1 MIDLEVT
8 ENYVISPDTMV
19 VRPVM
24 HQVVQAE
31 IIDVT
36 GKHYST
42 KTPKEIMTESCSRYL
57 NSFEGSLQAVRQQF
71 NFTKEPPLVIDK
83 AKELIAISSKPPT
96 SPDCT
101 WYFYHHINLLKTLSS
116 SNRTSPI
123 IYFHNETDFF
133 SHLEQQAI
141 KSCGR
146 IDGNT

>member
-83 AKELIAISSKPPT
+83 AKELIAISSTSPT

-101 WYFYHHINLLKTLSS
+101 LVFLSS
-116 SNRTSPI
+116 
-123 IYFHNETDFF
+123 H
-133 SHLEQQAI
+133 
-141 KSCGR
+141 
-146 IDGNT
+146 